1 MTDGLG
7 PLELG
12 LCEAAEKIRQRA
24 ISCEELTRLALARA
38 RAIQPRVNCFISLEE
53 DEALEAARRADA
65 AVARGEPLGLL
76 HGVPLAHKDMLYRA
90 GRVTT
95 GGSRLLAGFRPTTTA
110 TVVERLQAAGAIWL
124 GGLHMSEFAANPTGH
139 NDSFGDCRN
148 AWDPARISGG
158 SSSGSAVAVALR
170 ACFGSLGSDTGGSVR
185 LPAALNGVVGL
196 RPTYG
201 RVSRHGILPRTW
213 SMDTIGPLARTARD
227 CARLLRVIAGP
238 DPRDATSSPEATP
251 DYERQLT
258 GTIAGLRIAVP
269 TSYFDD
275 DAEPDV
281 RHAMQQSLHVLQEL
295 GARIV
300 EVTVPDPARLYH
312 LGNLISQVEAAA
324 IHADLAR
331 KSGDAYP
338 LVLKT
343 RMESGFYVPAV
354 DYLGALSARAHLAGE
369 FAEAVFAHADVLH
382 TPVIGMAA
390 PSLEATSPRSAADV
404 FPLLARTA
412 RNTRPFSTIG
422 MPAISVPAGFS
433 RDGLP
438 LAMQLVGRPFAEG
451 LLLRMADAYQR
462 ATDWHLR
469 APPGLASGACP
480 TGSERRQ
487 DAASDC

>member
-1 MTDGLG
+1 MSAGPG
-7 PLELG
+7 PLALD
-12 LCEAAEKIRQRA
+12 LCEAAEMIRQRA
-24 ISCEELTRLALARA
+24 ISSEELTRLALARA
-38 RAIQPRVNCFISLEE
+38 RVIQPRFNCFLSLDEE
-53 DEALEAARRADA
+53 DALEAARRADA
-65 AVARGEPLGLL
+65 ALARGEPLGLL

-95 GGSRLLAGFRPTTTA
+95 GGSRLLSGFRPTTTA

-148 AWDPARISGG
+148 AWDPERISGG

-238 DPRDATSSPEATP
+238 DPRDATTSSAATP
-251 DYERQLT
+251 DYEQQLT

-269 TSYFDD
+269 SNYFHEE
-275 DAEPDV
+275 AEPDV
-281 RHAMQQSLHVLQEL
+281 LHAMQQSLRVLAQL

-300 EVTVPDPARLYH
+300 EVTVPDPARLYQ

-324 IHADLAR
+324 IHANLVR
-331 KSGDAYP
+331 ECGDAYP

-354 DYLGALSARAHLAGE
+354 DYIGALSARARLASE
-369 FAEAVFAHADVLH
+369 FTEAVFTHADVLH
-382 TPVIGMAA
+382 TPVVGMAA
-390 PSLEATSPRSAADV
+390 PGLEATSPRSSADV

-433 RDGLP
+433 RNGLP
-438 LAMQLVGRPFAEG
+438 LAWQLVGRPFAEG
-451 LLLRMADAYQR
+451 LLLRVADAYQR

-469 APPGLASGACP
+469 APPDVAAAGAAP
-480 TGSERRQ
+480 GR
-487 DAASDC
+487 